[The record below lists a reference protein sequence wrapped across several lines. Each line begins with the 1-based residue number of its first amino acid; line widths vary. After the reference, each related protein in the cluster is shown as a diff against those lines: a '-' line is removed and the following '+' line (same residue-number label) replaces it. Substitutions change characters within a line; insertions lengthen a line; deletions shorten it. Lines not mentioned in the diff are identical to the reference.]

1 MACVRYKRARS
12 RTARIYRVASAAVVV
27 VYSTGNR
34 LPRGSRVY
42 ALPDVTVDHRR
53 WYWWPGR
60 WRGGD
65 IDEPESLGDWN
76 TVTVYACSNRARR
89 GVGAEGR
96 GVIDG
101 CHYQLTRSRH
111 HRVGQLIPGM
121 VPLLC
126 GLTSVQVIHWRPRL
140 FIIALV
146 LYIYMYI
153 IRN

>member
-1 MACVRYKRARS
+1 MAYDTSARAR
-12 RTARIYRVASAAVVV
+12 TTRIYRVVVAASSAAVVV
-27 VYSTGNR
+27 VTTVLGIDY
-34 LPRGSRVY
+34 RVVAGY
-42 ALPDVTVDHRR
+42 MCCRT
-53 WYWWPGR
+53 WWWIIGG
-60 WRGGD
+60 GGD

-76 TVTVYACSNRARR
+76 TVTVYACNRALR

-111 HRVGQLIPGM
+111 HRVGQLIPGL

-126 GLTSVQVIHWRPRL
+126 GLTSAQVIHWRPRL

-146 LYIYMYI
+146 LYIYIYI